1 MNYEIGWIFFFQSIL
16 CVLYRQLCYSTI
28 NFIMWTWKLLNKRW
42 NLFWSR
48 KNLEKPSN
56 STLSSW
62 LWTFSLRFV
71 SFKRFA
77 YIVKLGIRPKVR
89 HFYSP
94 TAEKSDSLIGNI
106 KFDVQ
111 LDFFYLLSIRGRNFE
126 IHTVQKIQFIG
137 NSSSMFS
144 HH

>member
-1 MNYEIGWIFFFQSIL
+1 MYFYQEKKF
-16 CVLYRQLCYSTI
+16 
-28 NFIMWTWKLLNKRW
+28 
-42 NLFWSR
+42 
-48 KNLEKPSN
+48 EKPSN

-62 LWTFSLRFV
+62 FWTSSLRFV

-77 YIVKLGIRPKVR
+77 CIVKLGIRPQVR

-111 LDFFYLLSIRGRNFE
+111 LDFFYLHSIRGRNFE
-126 IHTVQKIQFIG
+126 IHTVQRIQTP
-137 NSSSMFS
+137 
-144 HH
+144 